1 MGTAVFIIVVILAT
15 AAIVAYRSGGKAENA
30 RLRGYGIVVD
40 GDVVKSHGKQLGPL
54 SGAHAEIAGFTQ
66 RHTLTRTV
74 TVVGAFT
81 KKTDATLVITMTN
94 GNIHTFKI
102 KDATA
107 FRQAAQWTAKF
118 NALAQ
123 ASVA

>member
-1 MGTAVFIIVVILAT
+1 MGTAIFILGVILVA
-15 AAIVAYRSGGKAENA
+15 AAIIAYRSGGTAEKP

-40 GDVVKSHGKQLGPL
+40 GEVVKSHGKQLGPL
-54 SGAHAEIAGFTQ
+54 KGAHAQIEGLTQ

-81 KKTDATLVITMTN
+81 KKTDATLVIVMTN
-94 GNIHTFKI
+94 GHVHTFRI

-107 FRQAAQWTAKF
+107 FRQAAQWAAKF

-123 ASVA
+123 ASAA